1 MATQQNNAPE
11 PSEIVGA
18 ISKFAGATVGTATA
32 IGKKIAG
39 GVKGVATGREKALS
53 KRVAV
58 LESDLAVMR
67 RELKKVRGA
76 EKDKK
81 PKKKTGPKQA
91 KIKKVKKRKTKAG
104 KDSSRP
110 RNYPTSGAGGK
121 TKVATQRQ
129 QLRQPAPEAAM
140 SDDKSSKMTGPTD
153 SES

>member
-1 MATQQNNAPE
+1 MATQRNNAQE

-18 ISKFAGATVGTATA
+18 ISKFAGAAVGTATA

-39 GVKGVATGREKALS
+39 GVRGVATGREKVLS
-53 KRVAV
+53 KRVAA

-91 KIKKVKKRKTKAG
+91 KIKKVKRKTKAG

-121 TKVATQRQ
+121 RKVATQGRQ
-129 QLRQPAPEAAM
+129 PGQPAPKAEM

>member
-18 ISKFAGATVGTATA
+18 ISKFAGAAVGTATA

-81 PKKKTGPKQA
+81 PKKKTEPKQA
-91 KIKKVKKRKTKAG
+91 KVKRKTEAG

-110 RNYPTSGAGGK
+110 RNYPTSRAGGER
-121 TKVATQRQ
+121 KVATQAQ
-129 QLRQPAPEAAM
+129 QPGQPAPEAEM
-140 SDDKSSKMTGPTD
+140 SDDKSSKMTGSTD